1 MVHNPKWL
9 QAIFYFGVA
18 LFPCLFAYMSYLA
31 FEVYLAFEAHLTF
44 SHMTKVGPFLFLG
57 FGVLYISYIGIKLS
71 KFIPAKVAHS
81 AQGFT
86 VHLNGNTDEYLWSD
100 IAKVKNHNVS
110 QILRLFD
117 SSGST
122 IYVVDHMT
130 PGYIDFANKVNEHI
144 GI

>member
-9 QAIFYFGVA
+9 QVIFYSAVA
-18 LFPCLFAYMSYLA
+18 LFPCLSAYM
-31 FEVYLAFEAHLTF
+31 FYLAFEAYLEF
-44 SHMTKVGPFLFLG
+44 SNIANVAPFLFLG

-71 KFIPAKVAHS
+71 KFIPAKVTHTTE
-81 AQGFT
+81 GFT
-86 VHLNGNTDEYLWSD
+86 VLLSGNTNSYLWSD
-100 IAKVKNHNVS
+100 IAKVKNHNSS

-130 PGYIDFANKVNEHI
+130 PGYTEFAKKVDEHI